1 MTSET
6 KSGKPHI
13 QPIVFHHTVTGASHT
28 KAGKPCQ
35 DYSFSGFNP
44 DEYIDRD
51 KQYAIAIVADGH
63 GSNDY
68 FRSDRGSRM
77 ACDAAKEAVRMFMRD
92 RDGGLNTPDG
102 IELLLK
108 TPDAYMNNLKKSIIT
123 LWHDALAEDY
133 LKEPFTQ
140 EELTSMSD
148 KNRDKYNE
156 AKDQRYVKAYGTT
169 LIVVVV
175 HPRFWFGLH
184 IGDGKCVACYPDSIM
199 TQPIPWDDRC
209 FLNVTTSLCDDDAF
223 ESFRHTFRT
232 NDFPDA
238 VYIATD
244 GLDDSFGTDE
254 RLYDFY
260 KQLTKSFAEKGKD
273 ATLEELEVFLPH
285 LTETG
290 SGDDISIAGVV
301 KTIND
306 ILE

>member
-1 MTSET
+1 MM
-6 KSGKPHI
+6 SGKPHLQL
-13 QPIVFHHTVTGASHT
+13 QPIVFHHTAIGASHI
-28 KAGKPCQ
+28 KANRPCQ

-44 DEYIDRD
+44 DEYIDRS
-51 KQYAIAIVADGH
+51 KQYAIATVADGH
-63 GSNDY
+63 GSSDY

-77 ACDAAKEAVRMFMRD
+77 ACDAAKEAVRLLMRD
-92 RDGGLNTPDG
+92 GYGGLNTRKG
-102 IELLLK
+102 LELLLEN
-108 TPDAYMNNLKKSIIT
+108 PDDYMDKLKKSIIT
-123 LWHDALAEDY
+123 LWREAVAEDY
-133 LKEPFTQ
+133 SKEPFTP
-140 EELTSMSD
+140 EELNAMSD
-148 KNRDKYNE
+148 KSRNRYNE
-156 AKDQRYVKAYGTT
+156 AKDERYVKAYGTT

-184 IGDGKCVACYPDSIM
+184 IGDGKCVACYPDSII

-223 ESFRHTFRT
+223 ESFRHAFRA

-254 RLYDFY
+254 RLNDFY
-260 KQLTKSFAEKGKD
+260 KQLTESFAVKGKD
-273 ATLEELEVFLPH
+273 ATIDELKVFLPH

-290 SGDDISIAGVV
+290 SNDDISIAGIV

-306 ILE
+306 IY